1 MTNETNGQAII
12 TVQQLRSKGACGEQ
26 VELFQSVWGDRVD
39 VEEAE
44 FLKHAT
50 QFDWAWGA
58 DALLPLR
65 SQGSFRGTEESWYG
79 TWQDRSN
86 EYAKPA
92 YDAYRA
98 LKQERREK
106 ADIADREGKYD
117 EVYDSYGKPIDA
129 ANDAQQKARYDGQA
143 IWFARLYREACG
155 ITTDEWQIKERESG
169 TEGITDADAD
179 SAAAASPAALEPLAV
194 VGGEVDAVESAGDSG
209 DSDAAVYTGEPTEST
224 EGSGRE
230 V

>member
-12 TVQQLRSKGACGEQ
+12 TIQQLRKKGACGEQ
-26 VELFQSVWGDRVD
+26 VELFQSIWGERVD

-44 FLKHAT
+44 FLKQADK
-50 QFDWAWGA
+50 FDWAWGA
-58 DALLPLR
+58 DSLLPR
-65 SQGSFRGTEESWYG
+65 PSSYFRDTKETWYS
-79 TWQDRSN
+79 TWQDRST
-86 EYAKPA
+86 EHAKPA

-106 ADIADREGKYD
+106 ATEADREGKYD
-117 EVYDSYGKPIDA
+117 EVYDSYDKPLDA
-129 ANDAQQKARYDGQA
+129 AHTLMRATHSEGAA
-143 IWFARLYREACG
+143 LWFARLYREACG
-155 ITTDEWQIKERESG
+155 ITTDEWQIKERKNG

-194 VGGEVDAVESAGDSG
+194 VSGEVDAVESAGDSG
-209 DSDAAVYTGEPTEST
+209 DSDAAVYTGEPAEST